1 MNTDADRGKAQRF
14 DFPILATGHARL
26 IPPANAREQAPL
38 FVLVHGYAQP
48 QTTFEAY
55 ARRIAPAEAWILL
68 PEGPSTFH
76 RRRGL
81 PPEER
86 GVARAWIGTLEREP
100 EDVRNSALIHS
111 AIDTALAQTPID
123 PQRIVIAGY
132 SQGAGVASRAA
143 LDRPERFCG
152 LAGLAGGITS
162 PWRDRLGVLNAM
174 KVLWITGTE
183 DASYP
188 PAYIEPLIAAFRAH
202 EVPIRHEALSQGHDL
217 LEAAGPLLAAWL
229 RERLEPSR

>member
-1 MNTDADRGKAQRF
+1 MSTDASRGQAQRF
-14 DFPILATGHARL
+14 DFPIQATGSARL
-26 IPPANAREQAPL
+26 VPPARIQPRAPL

-55 ARRIAPAEAWILL
+55 ARRVAPDEAWILL

-86 GVARAWIGTLEREP
+86 GVARAWIGSLEREA

-111 AIDTALAQTPID
+111 AIDRALGAASIASD
-123 PQRIVIAGY
+123 RIAIAGY
-132 SQGAGVASRAA
+132 SQGAGVATRAA

-152 LAGLAGGITS
+152 LAGLAGGVTS
-162 PWRDRLGVLNAM
+162 PWRDRLATLRKVP
-174 KVLWITGTE
+174 VLWITGTE

-188 PAYIEPLIAAFRAH
+188 PAYIDPLIEAFCTQQ
-202 EVPIRHEALSQGHDL
+202 VPIRHEALPEGHDL
-217 LEAAGPLLAAWL
+217 LEAAEAIFSDWL
-229 RERLEPSR
+229 GERLLQSR